1 MENTVIGGA
10 QVNPRK
16 LLDEGLQKELVS
28 HVSELLDGLLQF
40 DFSANSE
47 TVASMIRHRAA
58 TTGSLAS
65 LSGRLEGFR
74 AALGCVED
82 YVCMHGSK
90 MWHEELSRIV
100 NYNVE
105 QEMSAPLLVRRIGA
119 NRAPII

>member
-1 MENTVIGGA
+1 
-10 QVNPRK
+10 
-16 LLDEGLQKELVS
+16 
-28 HVSELLDGLLQF
+28 
-40 DFSANSE
+40 
-47 TVASMIRHRAA
+47 MIRHRAA